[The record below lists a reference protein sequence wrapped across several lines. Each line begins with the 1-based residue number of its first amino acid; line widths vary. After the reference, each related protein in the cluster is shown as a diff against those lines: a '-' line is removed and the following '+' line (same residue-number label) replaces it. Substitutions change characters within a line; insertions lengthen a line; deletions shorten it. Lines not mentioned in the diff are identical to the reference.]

1 MRLFLCKW
9 LFYKTSKIFYK
20 AIIIMSTHI
29 CIIILTL
36 KTKTYIMKNRIQLF
50 TVIIALVFSV
60 NAIQAQVND
69 SAAQFGVKGGV
80 NFSNMYTDDVDDEN
94 VLTSFNAGVYFN
106 LPVSDLFSIQP
117 EVLYSRKGAE
127 LRYDNVFASGSAKFN
142 LNYIEVPV
150 LLKINVTDNFNIHA
164 GPYFAYLIDS
174 KITNDGDGGAFDFES
189 NFDNDDFNK
198 FDAGIAAGIGF
209 DFDSFGIGARY
220 NYGLSTIGKER
231 TVAGETYRVPDSK
244 NSTISVYLAVRL
256 N

>member
-60 NAIQAQVND
+60 KAIQAQVND

>member
-1 MRLFLCKW
+1 
-9 LFYKTSKIFYK
+9 
-20 AIIIMSTHI
+20 MSTHI

>member
-1 MRLFLCKW
+1 
-9 LFYKTSKIFYK
+9 
-20 AIIIMSTHI
+20 
-29 CIIILTL
+29 
-36 KTKTYIMKNRIQLF
+36 MKNKIQLF
-50 TVIIALVFSV
+50 AVIIALLISGKEL
-60 NAIQAQVND
+60 QAQIND

-94 VLTSFNAGVYFN
+94 VLTSFNAGVYVN

-127 LRYDNVFASGSAKFN
+127 LRYDNVFATGSAKFN

-150 LLKINVTDNFNIHA
+150 LLKINVTENFNIHA

-174 KITNDGDGGAFDFES
+174 KITNESDGIFDFES

-209 DFDSFGIGARY
+209 DFESFSIGARY
-220 NYGLSTIGKER
+220 SYGLSTIGKER
-231 TVAGETYRVPDSK
+231 TVAGETYTVPDSK
-244 NSTISVYLAVRL
+244 NSTISVYVALRL

>member
-60 NAIQAQVND
+60 KAIQAQVND

-231 TVAGETYRVPDSK
+231 TIAGETYRVPDSK
-244 NSTISVYLAVRL
+244 NSTISVYLALKL

>member
-60 NAIQAQVND
+60 KAIQAQVND

-244 NSTISVYLAVRL
+244 NSTIS
-256 N
+256 

>member
-1 MRLFLCKW
+1 
-9 LFYKTSKIFYK
+9 
-20 AIIIMSTHI
+20 
-29 CIIILTL
+29 
-36 KTKTYIMKNRIQLF
+36 MKNRIQLF

-60 NAIQAQVND
+60 KAIQAQVND

-231 TVAGETYRVPDSK
+231 TVAGESYRVPDSK

>member
-1 MRLFLCKW
+1 
-9 LFYKTSKIFYK
+9 
-20 AIIIMSTHI
+20 
-29 CIIILTL
+29 
-36 KTKTYIMKNRIQLF
+36 MKNKIQLF

-60 NAIQAQVND
+60 SAIQAQVD
-69 SAAQFGVKGGV
+69 SAAQFGIKGGV

-94 VLTSFNAGVYFN
+94 VLTSFNAGVFVN

-127 LRYDNVFASGSAKFN
+127 LTYDNAFATGSAKFN

-150 LLKINVTDNFNIHA
+150 LLKINVSENFNIHA

-174 KITNDGDGGAFDFES
+174 KITNQGDGVFDFETDI
-189 NFDNDDFNK
+189 DNDDLNK

-220 NYGLSTIGKER
+220 NYGLSPIGKER

-244 NSTISVYLAVRL
+244 NSTISVYVAFRL

>member
-1 MRLFLCKW
+1 
-9 LFYKTSKIFYK
+9 
-20 AIIIMSTHI
+20 
-29 CIIILTL
+29 
-36 KTKTYIMKNRIQLF
+36 MKNKIKLF
-50 TVIIALVFSV
+50 TVVIALFISTG
-60 NAIQAQVND
+60 AIMAQIND
-69 SAAQFGVKGGV
+69 ASMAQFGVKGGV
-80 NFSNMYTDDVDDEN
+80 NFSNMYTDDVDDNN
-94 VLTSFNAGVYFN
+94 VLTSFNAGVYVNF
-106 LPVSDLFSIQP
+106 PVTDLFSIQP
-117 EVLYSRKGAE
+117 EILYSRKGSE
-127 LRYDNVFASGSAKFN
+127 LTYENVFASGSAKFN

-174 KITNDGDGGAFDFES
+174 KITNDSDGAFDFET

-231 TVAGETYRVPDSK
+231 TIAGETYTVPDSK
-244 NSTISVYLAVRL
+244 NSTISVYVAVRL

>member
-1 MRLFLCKW
+1 
-9 LFYKTSKIFYK
+9 
-20 AIIIMSTHI
+20 
-29 CIIILTL
+29 
-36 KTKTYIMKNRIQLF
+36 MKNRIQLF